1 MSLNTLRVACAIS
14 GADHDLAQ
22 QSNRRDR
29 ELIVAEA
36 VALLLVGVFVT
47 LAWSVTLGIFMH
59 PVLALACAAVVGG
72 SIFML
77 DRAIVMSD
85 WRLAGVLAITR
96 SPAEKRKAFGQLLA
110 RIGVA
115 MVLALGTSF
124 GLTLKMFEGRIV
136 SGLQQQRTEANAP
149 LMALLASRSEQV
161 ERQLVG
167 SLDSDIDAL
176 RAQFEAAFQR
186 QQDSDTRRNEL
197 LLSVREARLNAD
209 RERVGDMRGS
219 PRGEGPRYREFRRL
233 EAAANEL
240 AADASRTVEAAI
252 ALQETL
258 KVEIDA
264 KQQALV
270 AAREQLAGELQMLRD
285 EIERDPR
292 WVPERSDVLSRYSM
306 LHRLKDDPLDG
317 MATVLLSL
325 GCMALLI
332 TLELVVLIMKIFFT
346 PASVYKLRLI
356 LETRLEAARAKL
368 QYDQDLAA
376 LRGGPQRAVL
386 RLVGHD
392 EVPQAN

>member
-1 MSLNTLRVACAIS
+1 MSINTLYIACAIS
-14 GADHDLAQ
+14 GADYDLAQ
-22 QSNRRDR
+22 QANRRDR
-29 ELIVAEA
+29 ELIVTEA
-36 VALLLVGVFVT
+36 IALLLVGVFVT
-47 LAWSVTLGIFMH
+47 LAWSVTLAIFVH
-59 PVLALACAAVVGG
+59 PAIAVACAAVVGG

-85 WRLAGVLAITR
+85 WRLAGVLATTR

-115 MVLALGTSF
+115 VVLALGTSF

-149 LMALLASRSEQV
+149 LMELLAQRSGQV
-161 ERQLVG
+161 ERQLLG
-167 SLDSDIDAL
+167 TLDADIDAL
-176 RAQFEAAFQR
+176 RAQFQAAFQR
-186 QQDSDTRRNEL
+186 QQDADAQRNEVL
-197 LLSVREARLNAD
+197 QSVREARLNAD

-233 EAAANEL
+233 EAAATEM
-240 AADASRTVEAAI
+240 ATEASRTVEAAI
-252 ALQETL
+252 AQQEAL
-258 KVEIDA
+258 KIEIGA

-270 AAREQLAGELQMLRD
+270 VAREQLTGELKMLRE

-325 GCMALLI
+325 GCMALLM
-332 TLELVVLIMKIFFT
+332 TLELVVLIMKVFFT
-346 PASVYKLRLI
+346 PASVYKLRLV

-368 QYDQDLAA
+368 QYDHDLAA

-386 RLVGHD
+386 RLVGREDAQH
-392 EVPQAN
+392 VS